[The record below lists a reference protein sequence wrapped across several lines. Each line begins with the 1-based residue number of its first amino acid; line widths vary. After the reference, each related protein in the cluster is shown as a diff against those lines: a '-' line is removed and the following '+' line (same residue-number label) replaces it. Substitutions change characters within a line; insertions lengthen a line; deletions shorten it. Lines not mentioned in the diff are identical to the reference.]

1 MYNIDSNAL
10 CQSDTCKSKIN
21 NLKYQ
26 FAQSIFH
33 IHVQY
38 LEFANNFQNGIL
50 PTDKYYE
57 NKQKLRYKHVYK
69 ESKKQKT
76 KTKTSQRNME

>member
-10 CQSDTCKSKIN
+10 CKSDKSKIN
-21 NLKYQ
+21 NLKSQ
-26 FAQSIFH
+26 
-33 IHVQY
+33 
-38 LEFANNFQNGIL
+38 FANNFQNGIL